1 MIQKALLFFRGALY
15 LYRSFKSRQD
25 VYLSPL
31 WYRNVE
37 NNEKASE
44 SLYILHIFH
53 QVFRKFCPQTNED
66 FHSLN
71 IDFHIDFHFVIL

>member
-1 MIQKALLFFRGALY
+1 M
-15 LYRSFKSRQD
+15 S
-25 VYLSPL
+25 L

-53 QVFRKFCPQTNED
+53 RVFRKFRPQSNED

>member
-1 MIQKALLFFRGALY
+1 MQKALLFFRSALY
-15 LYRSFKSRQD
+15 LYRSFKSGQD
-25 VYLSPL
+25 VYLSSL

-53 QVFRKFCPQTNED
+53 RVFRKYRSQTNGD

-71 IDFHIDFHFVIL
+71 IDFHIDFNFVIL

>member
-25 VYLSPL
+25 VYLSSL

-53 QVFRKFCPQTNED
+53 RVFRKFRPQTNED

-71 IDFHIDFHFVIL
+71 IDFHINFHFVIL

>member
-1 MIQKALLFFRGALY
+1 MIKKRSCFSGALLY

-25 VYLSPL
+25 VYLSSL

-53 QVFRKFCPQTNED
+53 RVFRKFRPQTNED

-71 IDFHIDFHFVIL
+71 IDFHINFHFVIL